1 MSDERSYG
9 AKANISLVISLLVVK
24 MQHNDGTVLSPIDV
38 ASDRELESDT
48 SFELDRRSHLN
59 DKLSGTKSD
68 EYSHVEQELV
78 RKYLP
83 MEELESIPTVQ
94 RPTFSNSD
102 METHNRN
109 VGELVHDY
117 EERIRKQKESIAK
130 INVSPLP
137 QSPQSE
143 YNNVNES
150 LDDLLKKYHSQEREV
165 EAPEQESLYTTEEQV
180 QRKDDMLKSQ
190 LVW

>member
-1 MSDERSYG
+1 
-9 AKANISLVISLLVVK
+9 
-24 MQHNDGTVLSPIDV
+24 MQRNDAGKVLSPIDV
-38 ASDRELESDT
+38 ASDTELELDT
-48 SFELDRRSHLN
+48 SFDLERGPHLN
-59 DKLSGTKSD
+59 DKLSGMKSD

-83 MEELESIPTVQ
+83 MEELESIPTIQ
-94 RPTFSNSD
+94 RPTYSNSEI
-102 METHNRN
+102 ETHNRN
-109 VGELVHDY
+109 VGELVHNY

-165 EAPEQESLYTTEEQV
+165 EAPEHESLDTTEELV

-190 LVW
+190 LVF